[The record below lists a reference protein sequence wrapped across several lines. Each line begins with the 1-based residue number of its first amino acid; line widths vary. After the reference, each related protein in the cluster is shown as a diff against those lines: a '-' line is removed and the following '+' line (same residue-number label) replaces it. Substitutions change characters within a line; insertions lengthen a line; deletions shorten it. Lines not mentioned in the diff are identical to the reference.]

1 MQRRIDNEVRLAKTV
16 SPFESTGRSSSID
29 RTAVNFTNATEKI
42 QKIKRLIDTREDD
55 ADLAKYISGM
65 LNLIFQ
71 GMIENIN
78 TKEQVAHISYKDME
92 NLEFQIVLANS
103 YYTNPNSMHICF
115 PMKIKKAS
123 EKNSD
128 IDMNLITVNIFLLF
142 NQKKFT

>member
-1 MQRRIDNEVRLAKTV
+1 MT
-16 SPFESTGRSSSID
+16 
-29 RTAVNFTNATEKI
+29 
-42 QKIKRLIDTREDD
+42 
-55 ADLAKYISGM
+55 
-65 LNLIFQ
+65 
-71 GMIENIN
+71 ENIN

>member
-16 SPFESTGRSSSID
+16 SPFESIGRSSSID

-115 PMKIKKAS
+115 PMKIKKS
-123 EKNSD
+123 IRKE
-128 IDMNLITVNIFLLF
+128 
-142 NQKKFT
+142 

>member
-16 SPFESTGRSSSID
+16 SPFESIGRSSSIN

-55 ADLAKYISGM
+55 ADLAKYISGI

-78 TKEQVAHISYKDME
+78 TKKSRSRIYPTKIWKILSFKLCLQTAIIQTQTVCIFV
-92 NLEFQIVLANS
+92 FQ
-103 YYTNPNSMHICF
+103 
-115 PMKIKKAS
+115 
-123 EKNSD
+123 
-128 IDMNLITVNIFLLF
+128 
-142 NQKKFT
+142 

>member
-16 SPFESTGRSSSID
+16 SPFESIGRSSSID